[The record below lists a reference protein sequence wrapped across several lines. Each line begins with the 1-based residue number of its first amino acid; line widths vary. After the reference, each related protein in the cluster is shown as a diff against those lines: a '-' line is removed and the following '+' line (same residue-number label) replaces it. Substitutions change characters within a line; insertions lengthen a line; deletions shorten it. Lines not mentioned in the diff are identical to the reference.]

1 MTAGPRTEM
10 ADAYFG
16 YATRCKVKGL
26 RPLGVDR
33 FVDEIEARCK
43 RVDISTVAED
53 GSNYLM
59 DVRLST
65 VSGTA
70 EGG

>member
-16 YATRCKVKGL
+16 YATRCKVIGL
-26 RPLGVDR
+26 HPLGVDR
-33 FVDEIEARCK
+33 FVAEIEARCK
-43 RVDISTVAED
+43 RFGIRTVAED
-53 GSNYLM
+53 GSNDLM

-65 VSGTA
+65 MNGTA